1 MANVTDYKTAKS
13 FKSAWDKSTAQPA
26 VQAGSKLEVGEHSVV
41 FKGFR
46 LIEYERDND
55 LRKIALC
62 VFTYNKVEDTG
73 IISDADA
80 RKIKQSSKL
89 TWVTTKHK
97 ESGTNR
103 NKVVLK

>member
-1 MANVTDYKTAKS
+1 MANVTDFKTAKS
-13 FKSAWDKSTAQPA
+13 FKTAWDKSTAQPA
-26 VQAGSKLEVGEHSVV
+26 VQAGSKLDVGEHNVI

-46 LIEYERDND
+46 LIEYERENQM
-55 LRKIALC
+55 RKIALV
-62 VFTYNKVEDTG
+62 VFTCKNVEDTG

-80 RKIKQSSKL
+80 MKIKPSTKL
-89 TWVTTKHK
+89 TCITTAHK

>member
-1 MANVTDYKTAKS
+1 MLGTSEHNVI
-13 FKSAWDKSTAQPA
+13 
-26 VQAGSKLEVGEHSVV
+26 

-46 LIEYERDND
+46 LIEYERENQM
-55 LRKIALC
+55 RKIALV
-62 VFTYNKVEDTG
+62 VFTCKNVEDTG

-80 RKIKQSSKL
+80 MKIKPSTKL
-89 TWVTTKHK
+89 TCVTTAHK